1 MNIIND
7 ELYLAD
13 GYLLD
18 YETGKVLNNT
28 SGSWVDDSWNKN
40 ITINFTSNTFH
51 GDTVKSV
58 KNLISNVSN
67 PVTNTIKL
75 SASSVK
81 EGKAGI
87 KIGTL
92 SCGNLTGNFEF
103 IDWRSSRFE
112 IKGNDLYLNQ
122 AYMFDYENRPSIL
135 TY

>member
-1 MNIIND
+1 MTIV
-7 ELYLAD
+7 
-13 GYLLD
+13 G
-18 YETGKVLNNT
+18 T
-28 SGSWVDDSWNKN
+28 N

-122 AYMFDYENRPSIL
+122 AYMFDYEKQAIHTDIL
-135 TY
+135 GWGNWNSWSENDLT